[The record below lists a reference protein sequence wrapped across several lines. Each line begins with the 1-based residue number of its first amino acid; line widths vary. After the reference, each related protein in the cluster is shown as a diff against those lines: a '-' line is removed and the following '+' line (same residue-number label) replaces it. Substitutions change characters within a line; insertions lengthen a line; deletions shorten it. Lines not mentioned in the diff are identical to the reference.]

1 MTKTQIPTR
10 LEDTEAGGGAWT
22 GWVVFASIMLA
33 VVGGINIVQGLAALL
48 DDNYFVV
55 KSGDDLLLTG
65 FNTWGWVM
73 VVWGIVQLG
82 AGFGLNGGHGWAR
95 TLAIVAACVSILI
108 QVAFLAAFPIWSVV
122 IITMDVIVIYALTA
136 RWAEARGGL

>member
-55 KSGDDLLLTG
+55 KNGDQLLLTG
-65 FNTWGWVM
+65 FTTWGWVM
-73 VVWGIVQLG
+73 LVWGLLQLA
-82 AGFGLNGGHGWAR
+82 AGFRLNGGHGWAR
-95 TLAIVAACVSILI
+95 VFALIVACVSIFI
-108 QVAFLAAFPIWSVV
+108 QIAFLAAFPLWSIV
-122 IITMDVIVIYALTA
+122 IIAMDVIVIFALTA
-136 RWAEARGGL
+136 RWSEARAG

>member
-1 MTKTQIPTR
+1 MTKTQNPTR
-10 LEDTEAGGGAWT
+10 PPSSDVGGAWT

-33 VVGGINIVQGLAALL
+33 VVGGVNIVQGLAALL
-48 DDNYFVV
+48 DDNYFLV

-73 VVWGIVQLG
+73 VIWGIVQLG

-95 TLAIVAACVSILI
+95 TLAIIAACVSIFI
-108 QVAFLAAFPIWSVV
+108 QIAFLAAFPIWSIV

>member
-1 MTKTQIPTR
+1 MSKTQIPTR
-10 LEDTEAGGGAWT
+10 PPSSDVGGAWT

-55 KSGDDLLLTG
+55 KNGDQLLLTG

-73 VVWGIVQLG
+73 LVWGLLQLA

-95 TLAIVAACVSILI
+95 VFALIVACVSI
-108 QVAFLAAFPIWSVV
+108 
-122 IITMDVIVIYALTA
+122 
-136 RWAEARGGL
+136 

>member
-1 MTKTQIPTR
+1 MTKTQNPAR
-10 LEDTEAGGGAWT
+10 PPSSDVGGAWT

-33 VVGGINIVQGLAALL
+33 VVGAINIVQGLAALL

-73 VVWGIVQLG
+73 VAWGIVQLG

-108 QVAFLAAFPIWSVV
+108 QIAFLAAFPIWSVV
-122 IITMDVIVIYALTA
+122 IITLDVIVIYALTA